1 MFGEVIVV
9 SGGRIGA
16 CTVANAV
23 GRAALTPDG
32 IAEIG
37 PTPTKYLIRPDLLE
51 ALLYGP

>member
-1 MFGEVIVV
+1 MLLQKKFKSRLVFGEVIVV
-9 SGGRIGA
+9 SGGRVGT

-37 PTPTKYLIRPDLLE
+37 LHCI
-51 ALLYGP
+51 